1 MNPRGAAKDFVL
13 DTSAF
18 IAYVAGEPGHD
29 KVKAIFDS
37 AESVKMS
44 EISMM
49 EIYYVYLRQGGK
61 DEAERILKLCPK
73 LGVTWEKVERE
84 VLLRGAQ
91 FKATYHLSLADAI
104 IAGTAQGLGATLVHR
119 DPELAA
125 LSKELALLAL
135 PPKK

>member
-1 MNPRGAAKDFVL
+1 MSPKGTAKDIVL

-29 KVKAIFDS
+29 IVKTIFDS
-37 AESVKMS
+37 GESVSMS

-49 EIYYVYLRQGGK
+49 EIYYVYLRQGGQ

-73 LGVTWEKVERE
+73 LGVKWEKVSRE
-84 VLLRGAQ
+84 VLLRGAHL
-91 FKATYHLSLADAI
+91 KAIHHLSLADAI

-119 DPELAA
+119 DPELSA
-125 LSKELALLAL
+125 LSKVLALMVL